1 MMSLGAGGGSNTHH
15 VLDLARAGV
24 RAIAGG
30 QAQPASRGSTQS
42 PTLPARSGLLVLQ
55 CWWPLAS
62 VGRGRGGG
70 QVTARMAQGGAGAQ
84 QRLLSL
90 ALVLLRPLAD
100 GHRAGV
106 EGSNA
111 TTGFEDECNPVAG
124 PTPCCEELGANNVT
138 SASCSFVCTRL
149 ESALHQCSITCTED
163 EHCGRM
169 GSDVQCLRLEPGA
182 EVGYCS
188 SARTTATAADEPS
201 ASRCC

>member
-1 MMSLGAGGGSNTHH
+1 
-15 VLDLARAGV
+15 
-24 RAIAGG
+24 
-30 QAQPASRGSTQS
+30 
-42 PTLPARSGLLVLQ
+42 
-55 CWWPLAS
+55 
-62 VGRGRGGG
+62 
-70 QVTARMAQGGAGAQ
+70 MAQGGAGAQ